1 MASIP
6 TAFKRPLTPSLS
18 PQAGRGSARRRRCR
32 KRSILSQPLSRAP
45 HFPERLDYTYTQRA
59 RRPGWYRFCSDMLP
73 RNFFRRNVFLSFQE
87 DALGIGDRTLI
98 GVDTFMWGSDY
109 PHTETTFPRSRH
121 KNRAD
126 DVGRKSG
133 SAFCRRRIS
142 GMLARDAG
150 DRRKAECP

>member
-32 KRSILSQPLSRAP
+32 KRSILSQPLGRAP

-73 RNFFRRNVFLSFQE
+73 RDFFRRNVFLSFQE
-87 DALGIGDRTLI
+87 DALGIRDRTLI
-98 GVDTFMWGSDY
+98 GVDTFMSGSDY
-109 PHTETTFPRSRH
+109 PHTETTLPRSRH

>member
-109 PHTETTFPRSRH
+109 PTPRRPSR
-121 KNRAD
+121 
-126 DVGRKSG
+126 
-133 SAFCRRRIS
+133 
-142 GMLARDAG
+142 ARG
-150 DRRKAECP
+150 TKIEPTM